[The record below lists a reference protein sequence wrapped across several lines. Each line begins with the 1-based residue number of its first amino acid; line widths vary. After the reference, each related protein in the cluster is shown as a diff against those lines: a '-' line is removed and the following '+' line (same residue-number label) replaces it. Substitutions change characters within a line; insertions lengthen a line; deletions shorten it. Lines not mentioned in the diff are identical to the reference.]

1 MINTDVT
8 TKLKINQPAY
18 KVFEAIISPTEI
30 GHYWFSSS
38 SERWAEGKR
47 ITLNYEEYGAEGVIT
62 VLEMEMNKKIVF
74 VWGEEH
80 GEVTMVTITF
90 EESQSET
97 IITVVESGLN
107 AHDPEIV
114 TKMMGQNEGWVY
126 TLTCL
131 KGYLE
136 NGVSNLR
143 ASLVH

>member
-1 MINTDVT
+1 M
-8 TKLKINQPAY
+8 
-18 KVFEAIISPTEI
+18 
-30 GHYWFSSS
+30 G
-38 SERWAEGKR
+38 EGKR
-47 ITLNYEEYGAEGVIT
+47 ITLKYEEYGAEGVIT
-62 VLEMEMNKKIVF
+62 VLEMEMDKKIVF

-80 GEVTMVTITF
+80 GEVTMVTITL

-114 TKMMGQNEGWVY
+114 AKMMGQKEGWVY

-136 NGVSNLR
+136 NGGASNLR
-143 ASLVH
+143 ASLIH